1 MSSTF
6 GFQEFIKK
14 INVTQQ
20 KIDNAIDETL
30 EESAIEGVAEIQ
42 SRTSVKTGNLR
53 RSATSGD
60 IKVEGKRHSIKIGYD
75 TNQAPYADAY
85 ENGHKQNPGQYVPA
99 IGKKLKQSYVPG
111 KHVVADSLTIV
122 RAGLNAKLKQKLGDI
137 K

>member
-30 EESAIEGVAEIQ
+30 EESATECVAETQ
-42 SRTSVKTGNLR
+42 ARTPVKTGALR
-53 RSATSGD
+53 RSWNHGQV
-60 IKVEGKRHSIKIGYD
+60 KVEGNKHTIEIGSPLEY
-75 TNQAPYADAY
+75 APFV
-85 ENGHKQNPGQYVPA
+85 ENGHKQEKGRYVGA
-99 IGKKLKQSYVPG
+99 IGKKLVKEYVPG
-111 KHVVADSLTIV
+111 KHMLQDSLTIAK
-122 RAGLNAKLKQKLGDI
+122 AGLSAKLKQKLGDI

>member
-6 GFQEFIKK
+6 GFKNFIKK
-14 INVTQQ
+14 IAQ
-20 KIDNAIDETL
+20 KKIDIDNAIDETL
-30 EESAIEGVAEIQ
+30 EESAIEGVGEIQ
-42 SRTSVKTGNLR
+42 SRTSVVTGNLR

-60 IKVEGKRHSIKIGYD
+60 IKVVGKVHSIKIGYD

-85 ENGHKQNPGQYVPA
+85 ENGHKQNPGQYVSA

-111 KHVVADSLTIV
+111 KHVVADSLTIA
-122 RAGLNAKLKQKLGDI
+122 RDGLSAKLKQKLGEI

>member
-1 MSSTF
+1 MSNTF

-14 INVTQQ
+14 INATPQ

-30 EESAIEGVAEIQ
+30 QESAIEGVAEIQ
-42 SRTSVKTGNLR
+42 SRTGVVTGNLR
-53 RSATSGD
+53 RSATSGE
-60 IKVEGKRHSIKIGYD
+60 IKVEGKVHSIKIGYD

-85 ENGHKQNPGQYVPA
+85 ENGHKQNKGQYIPA

-111 KHVVADSLTIV
+111 KHVVADSLTIA

>member
-1 MSSTF
+1 MSNTF

-60 IKVEGKRHSIKIGYD
+60 IKVEGKIHSIKIGYD

-111 KHVVADSLTIV
+111 KHVVADSLTIA
-122 RAGLNAKLKQKLGDI
+122 RDGLSAKLKKKLGDI

>member
-1 MSSTF
+1 MSNTF

-14 INVTQQ
+14 INATKEQ
-20 KIDNAIDETL
+20 ISNAIDETL
-30 EESAIEGVAEIQ
+30 EESALEGVGEIQ

-53 RSATSGD
+53 RSATSGN
-60 IKVEGKRHSIKIGYD
+60 IKVEGKVHSIKIGYD
-75 TNQAPYADAY
+75 TNQAPYADYY
-85 ENGHKQNPGQYVPA
+85 ENGHKQTPGRYVPA

-122 RAGLNAKLKQKLGDI
+122 RDGLSAKLKKKLGEI

>member
-1 MSSTF
+1 MSNTF

-14 INVTQQ
+14 INATPQ

-30 EESAIEGVAEIQ
+30 KESAIEGIAEIQ
-42 SRTSVKTGNLR
+42 SRTDVVTGNLR

-60 IKVEGKRHSIKIGYD
+60 IKVEEKVHSVKIGYD
-75 TNQAPYADAY
+75 TNQAPYADDY

-99 IGKKLKQSYVPG
+99 IGKKLKQEYVPG
-111 KHVVADSLTIV
+111 RHVVADSLTIV
-122 RAGLNAKLKQKLGDI
+122 RAGLNAKLKKKLGDI

>member
-6 GFQEFIKK
+6 GFKNFIKK
-14 INVTQQ
+14 IAQ
-20 KIDNAIDETL
+20 KKIDIDNAIDETL

-60 IKVEGKRHSIKIGYD
+60 IKVEGKIHSIKIGYD

-85 ENGHKQNPGQYVPA
+85 ENGHKQNKGQYVPA
-99 IGKKLKQSYVPG
+99 IGKKLKQEYVPG
-111 KHVVADSLTIV
+111 KHVVADSLTIAK
-122 RAGLNAKLKQKLGDI
+122 AGLNAKLKQKLGDI

>member
-6 GFQEFIKK
+6 GFKNFIKK
-14 INVTQQ
+14 IAQ
-20 KIDNAIDETL
+20 KKIDIDNAIDETL